1 MERTEPDRY
10 LITRNGIYFYRRRVP
25 KVVAA
30 LDERQPMIRAS
41 LRTRDLAKAR
51 ALRDGYER
59 ADDELWG
66 ALLSSDSAEAAK
78 QRYEAAV
85 RRVAALGFTYR
96 TTMEILQG
104 ETGAQILE
112 RLRVLLEHRP
122 NSPETNAVLGVVERP
137 SVRLSEAFKLYV
149 EKIAA
154 SELTNKSDEQRRSWL
169 KVKNRALKNFT
180 KLVGDK
186 PIGEVTRADALRLY
200 DLWAERI
207 APPADKDGKRR
218 RPTHTAS
225 SGNRDIGN
233 MRVLYR
239 KYHEHVGV
247 ENFVNPFDKLTFGE
261 KHKRA
266 RRRPPFPTAWIAE
279 RILKPGALQALNDQ
293 ARGIALAMIDAGARP
308 SELANLPPERI
319 VLDAPVPYIDI
330 QTRADEDEDG
340 PREVKTESSYRQVP
354 LVGLA
359 LEAFRK
365 HPQGF
370 PRYRDRG
377 SNLSA
382 VLNKHF
388 KAHGLFPTP
397 RHKIYSLRH
406 SFEDRMKVGGVDAE
420 LRAILMGH
428 TSERPEYGQGGSLA
442 WQRDQLLKIVLP
454 FDPAIV

>member
-1 MERTEPDRY
+1 METTEPNRY

-25 KVVAA
+25 RVVAD
-30 LDERQPMIRAS
+30 LDERQPTVRAS

-66 ALLSSDSAEAAK
+66 ALLCSDSAEAAK
-78 QRYEAAV
+78 RRYEAAV
-85 RRVAALGFTYR
+85 LRVKALGFTYR

-104 ETGAQILE
+104 ETGAQILD

-149 EKIAA
+149 DKIAA

-169 KVKNRALKNFT
+169 KVKNRALKNFIR
-180 KLVGDK
+180 LVGDK
-186 PIGEVTRADALRLY
+186 PIGEVTRADALKLY
-200 DLWAERI
+200 DLWADRI
-207 APPADKDGKRR
+207 APAEEDGKRR

-233 MRVLYR
+233 LRVLYR
-239 KYHEHVGV
+239 RYHEHLGV
-247 ENFVNPFDKLTFGE
+247 ENFVNPFDKLIFGE
-261 KHKRA
+261 KHKGA
-266 RRRPPFPTAWIAE
+266 RTRPPFPTAWIAE
-279 RILKPGALQALNDQ
+279 RILAPGALRALNDQ
-293 ARGIALAMIDAGARP
+293 ARGIALAMIDTGARP

-330 QTRADEDEDG
+330 RTRADEDEDG
-340 PREVKTESSYRQVP
+340 PCEVKTLSSYRQIP

-359 LEAFRK
+359 LEVFQK

-377 SNLSA
+377 NKLSA

-388 KAHGLFPTP
+388 KVHELFPTP

-428 TSERPEYGQGGSLA
+428 TSERPKYGQGGSLE